1 MYPQWLAIQH
11 TTALSFLHLH
21 PFFETNVEALLS
33 CNLIFSFFC
42 DCFLLLSVCVM
53 KRQMMGLVLSHIIAN
68 KSIDAGGT
76 RLTEAASNRFCFKEQ
91 NKDGAKVSPYAM
103 CMCHF
108 P

>member
-1 MYPQWLAIQH
+1 
-11 TTALSFLHLH
+11 
-21 PFFETNVEALLS
+21 
-33 CNLIFSFFC
+33 
-42 DCFLLLSVCVM
+42 
-53 KRQMMGLVLSHIIAN
+53 MGLVLSHIIAN